1 MVELTGYI
9 LLIVAL
15 IDGLL
20 FGLAIKK
27 GVTSFILIVIAL
39 ILSTYVGFSFAPH
52 VSITNTTARLLPY
65 IKTYASQITNDISI
79 GFGGSLSL
87 TVILFLIGLAVGLWK
102 G

>member
-1 MVELTGYI
+1 MVEVTGVV

-27 GVTSFILIVIAL
+27 GVTSFILIIIAL
-39 ILSTYVGFSFAPH
+39 IISTYVGFSFAPH
-52 VSITNTTARLLPY
+52 VSLTNVTAKLVPY
-65 IKTYASQITNDISI
+65 IKTYADQITKAISI

-87 TVILFLIGLAVGLWK
+87 TIVLFLIGLGVGLWK